1 MEIEDDDGGDGG
13 KFESA
18 TGFCKED
25 LLVDELDELDA
36 GHPNL
41 MDELVNDAVYVGRK
55 LSTNVSVPGNIGKPQ
70 FKDFWLNKLKPSE
83 LVKEVVTE
91 GYKLP
96 FKSIPPPSFEGNN
109 RSARNDLTFV
119 RAEIDRLEKLGCIS
133 RVEVQPYLVLPL
145 SSVYSKKKRIVVD
158 ASRALNPFLH
168 HRRVRLQDHREVGN
182 FVKSGDWFTVD
193 DLDSGYWHIPI
204 HPDHRKYLGIAIE
217 DEVTKEPIFF
227 TWNVLF
233 LGISDAVF
241 LFTAVLKPIKIYVIS
256 LGIPCLS
263 FIDDILCSGKNQ
275 EESSHN
281 RNLMVE
287 VLSQAGFI
295 VSEHKS
301 KGPAQRILFLGLEI
315 CSATRKFFIPEEKL
329 LRIIEELESLLITRR
344 VKLRNI
350 ARVLGLLQSCSRAL
364 GNVIRIRSRN
374 LYRWLNEHLENSS
387 YNYHFALSELEKEE
401 IAFWIDNIRS
411 LNGCFFTPKLSSVE
425 TFFSVV
431 SDASRDGLFAYQLE
445 DKYEILL
452 RRLFTAQEAKCSST
466 VRELLA
472 LQNIYCSDLSDRFKG
487 TTVYHYTDNQA
498 VPVIVDVG
506 SKKPQLQEIALE
518 IFEACKSKEITLIVE
533 WKPREHPL
541 LQHADLGSKSFDLA
555 AYSLDFQSFWV
566 ILEFFGVWIEVDCM
580 SNFWNRKAEIFFSKT
595 EELGAAGV
603 NFFSQS
609 LNSITSYYCFPPPSM
624 ILPTIL
630 HFFKFRAHG
639 LLVVPVWKSA
649 SFWINL
655 VPDGKHFPSW
665 VTQFL
670 IFKPSGFV
678 VDEAIRSSTFR
689 NPVKFEMLVIR
700 FDFMCVTEEEL
711 FIPVLAKDKCI
722 DDLCVVCNAI

>member
-1 MEIEDDDGGDGG
+1 MEIEEDDGGDGG
-13 KFESA
+13 MFESV

-25 LLVDELDELDA
+25 LLVDELDELDS
-36 GHPNL
+36 HL
-41 MDELVNDAVYVGRK
+41 VDELVNDSDYVGRK

-70 FKDFWLNKLKPSE
+70 FREFWLNKLKPSD

-96 FKSIPPPSFEGNN
+96 FKTIPPPSFEGNN
-109 RSARNDLTFV
+109 RSARNDMSFV
-119 RAEIDRLEKLGCIS
+119 RAEIERLEKLGCIS
-133 RVEVQPYLVLPL
+133 RVEDQPYLVLPL
-145 SSVYSKKKRIVVD
+145 SSVYSKKKRLVVD
-158 ASRALNPFLH
+158 GSRALNPFLH
-168 HRRVRLQDHREVGN
+168 HRRVRLQDHREVSN

-204 HPDHRKYLGIAIE
+204 HPDHRQYLGVAIE
-217 DEVTKEPIFF
+217 DEVTEKTIFF

-275 EESSHN
+275 EESSRN
-281 RNLMVE
+281 RTLMVE
-287 VLSQAGFI
+287 VLSRAGFV
-295 VSEHKS
+295 VSEKKS
-301 KGPAQRILFLGLEI
+301 KGPDQRILFLGLEI
-315 CSATRKFFIPEEKL
+315 CSVTKKFYIPEEKL
-329 LRIIEELESLLITRR
+329 VRIIEELESLLMTRR
-344 VKLRNI
+344 IKLRNM
-350 ARVLGLLQSCSRAL
+350 ARILGLLQSCSRAL
-364 GNVIRIRSRN
+364 GNVVKIRSRN
-374 LYRWLNEHLENSS
+374 LYRWLNELLVNSS
-387 YNYHFALSELEKEE
+387 YNHHFPLSEIEKEE
-401 IAFWIDNIRS
+401 ISFWIKNIRD
-411 LNGCFFTPKLSSVE
+411 LNGCFFSPKLSSVE
-425 TFFSVV
+425 TYFSVV
-431 SDASRDGLFAYQLE
+431 SDASKDGLFAYQLE

-452 RRLFTAQEAKCSST
+452 RRLFSAQEAKCSST
-466 VRELLA
+466 VREILA
-472 LQNIYCSDLSDRFKG
+472 LQNIYCSEFSDRFKG
-487 TTVYHYTDNQA
+487 ATVYHYTDNQA
-498 VPVIVDVG
+498 VPVIVEVG
-506 SKKPQLQEIALE
+506 SKKPQLQEIALN

-555 AYSLDFQSFWV
+555 AYSLDFQSFVV
-566 ILEFFGVWIEVDCM
+566 ILEYFDVWIEVDCM
-580 SNFWNRKAEIFFSKT
+580 SNYWNRKAEIFFSKT

-603 NFFSQS
+603 NFFCQS
-609 LNSITSYYCFPPPSM
+609 LNANTSYYCFPPPSM
-624 ILPTIL
+624 ILPTIF
-630 HFFKFRAHG
+630 HFYKFRAHG

-670 IFKPSGFV
+670 IFRPTGFV

-689 NPVKFEMLVIR
+689 NPVKFDILVMK
-700 FDFMCVTEEEL
+700 FDFMGITDDEL
-711 FIPVLAKDKCI
+711 FKSVLSKDKCL
-722 DDLCVVCNAI
+722 DDPCVGCDTN